1 MRAAARRR
9 QSRLAGTDAVCR
21 IPGPGRIITPT
32 MWFNS
37 DAPLLGDF
45 EQITMLAVLRLDEDA
60 YGAAIQR
67 EIESQTGRVVSVNAI
82 YTTLDRLEA
91 KGLLRSWIGAP
102 TQERGGRRK
111 KHYALEPLG
120 LAAIS
125 QAYRTMRSM
134 SRGLERLLERS

>member
-1 MRAAARRR
+1 
-9 QSRLAGTDAVCR
+9 
-21 IPGPGRIITPT
+21 

-37 DAPLLGDF
+37 DAPPLGDF
-45 EQITMLAVLRLDEDA
+45 EQLTVLAILRLDEEA

-111 KHYALEPLG
+111 KHYALEPPG

-125 QAYRTMRSM
+125 QAYRTMRRM

>member
-1 MRAAARRR
+1 VGFGSA
-9 QSRLAGTDAVCR
+9 LKLGTWQLGFDAPR
-21 IPGPGRIITPT
+21 SSKITPT
-32 MWFNS
+32 MWFNRET
-37 DAPLLGDF
+37 PPLGDF
-45 EQITMLAVLRLDEDA
+45 EQLTMLAVLRLDEDA

-67 EIESQTGRVVSVNAI
+67 EIEVQTGRVVSVNAI

-111 KHYALEPLG
+111 KHYGLEPLG

-125 QAYRTMRSM
+125 QAYRTMRRM
-134 SRGLERLLERS
+134 SRGFERLLERS

>member
-1 MRAAARRR
+1 
-9 QSRLAGTDAVCR
+9 
-21 IPGPGRIITPT
+21 

-67 EIESQTGRVVSVNAI
+67 EIEDQTGRVVSVNAV

-91 KGLLRSWIGAP
+91 KGLLRSWTGAP

-111 KHYALEPLG
+111 KHYGLEPLG
-120 LAAIS
+120 LAAVS
-125 QAYRTMRSM
+125 QAYRTLRSM
-134 SRGLERLLERS
+134 SRGLEKLLGRS

>member
-1 MRAAARRR
+1 
-9 QSRLAGTDAVCR
+9 
-21 IPGPGRIITPT
+21 
-32 MWFNS
+32 MWFNRET
-37 DAPLLGDF
+37 PPLGDF
-45 EQITMLAVLRLDEDA
+45 EQLTMLAVLRLDEDA

-67 EIESQTGRVVSVNAI
+67 EIEVQTGRIVSVNAI

-111 KHYALEPLG
+111 KHYGLEPLG

-125 QAYRTMRSM
+125 QAYRTMRRM
-134 SRGLERLLERS
+134 SRGFERLLERS

>member
-1 MRAAARRR
+1 
-9 QSRLAGTDAVCR
+9 
-21 IPGPGRIITPT
+21 

-37 DAPLLGDF
+37 DAAPLGDF
-45 EQITMLAVLRLDEDA
+45 EQLTMLAVLRLDADA

-102 TQERGGRRK
+102 TQERGGRGK

-120 LAAIS
+120 LTAIS
-125 QAYRTMRSM
+125 QAYRTIRRM